1 MRHCAMAENNALS
14 VYTLGLRIK
23 RGETENM
30 AARRFCAAA
39 RKKCGGWQ
47 IMKKHGITAVRRII
61 LPEGRGHGLSVQLR
75 AVRNRLYYHHG

>member
-1 MRHCAMAENNALS
+1 MAENNALS

-23 RGETENM
+23 RGGNGEYG
-30 AARRFCAAA
+30 CAAVLCCGA
-39 RKKCGGWQ
+39 KKCGGWQ

-75 AVRNRLYYHHG
+75 AVRNRLYYYHG